1 VKYRLLGRTG
11 VWVSEI
17 SLGTMTFGG
26 ADHPVYGPLG
36 GLGRAEVDR
45 IVGTALDAGINF
57 IDTADVY
64 ADGESEQLLGQALG
78 ARRDE
83 VVLAT
88 KVHAPTGPGPNDAGW
103 SRLHVMRALE
113 ASLRRLGTDHIDLYQ
128 LHNFDPLTP
137 FEEVLAAL
145 GDAVRQGKVRYIG
158 CANLAAWQISRALGV
173 SARHGLP
180 AFAAVQAY
188 YSLVGRDAEH
198 ELVPMAQAEGI
209 GLTVWSPLAGGFL
222 SGKLHRDGAAEPG
235 TRRAT
240 ADYPDFPP
248 VDREHGHDVL
258 DVLRVVAA
266 RHGVSVARVAL
277 AWLLAQPA
285 VTSVIVGARRV
296 EQLVDN
302 AAASGLVLTEQDLAD
317 LNRVSAP
324 PALYPGWIQQMFA
337 GARQPAS

>member
-1 VKYRLLGRTG
+1 MKYRLLGRTG

-36 GLGRAEVDR
+36 GLGRAEADR

-64 ADGESEQLLGQALG
+64 ADGESEQLLGQVLG

-158 CANLAAWQISRALGV
+158 CANLAAWQVSRALGV
-173 SARHGLP
+173 SARQGLP
-180 AFAAVQAY
+180 GFAAVQAY
-188 YSLVGRDAEH
+188 YSLVGRDVEH
-198 ELVPMAQAEGI
+198 ELVPMAQAEGV

-222 SGKLHRDGAAEPG
+222 SGKLHRDGTVEPG
-235 TRRAT
+235 SRRAA
-240 ADYPDFPP
+240 ADHPDFPP
-248 VDREHGHDVL
+248 VDRERGHEVL
-258 DVLRVVAA
+258 DVLRVVAG
-266 RHGVSVARVAL
+266 RHGVSVPRVAL

-302 AAASGLVLTEQDLAD
+302 VAAGTLVLTERDLAELD
-317 LNRVSAP
+317 AVSVPA
-324 PALYPGWIQQMFA
+324 ALYPGWIQQMFA
-337 GARQPAS
+337 GARQPA